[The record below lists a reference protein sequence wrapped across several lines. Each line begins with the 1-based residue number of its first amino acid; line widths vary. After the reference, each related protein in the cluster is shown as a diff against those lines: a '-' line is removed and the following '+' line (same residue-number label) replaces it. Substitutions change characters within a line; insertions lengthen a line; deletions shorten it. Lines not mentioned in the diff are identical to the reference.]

1 MMISLIGV
9 PVAPEFSPAAYR
21 PVAAV
26 YQLVEAPYRPL
37 PVVEVGT
44 GGFLNEAFL
53 REAKGYTRVELV
65 EPVQAV
71 ESAPYADLMQ
81 QVRRGFG
88 RTMSRLPEVFGV
100 SRQTLYNWLDGET
113 PKEAHQERLRQLAY
127 AAKVFEDLAFKPNA
141 ALLDRP
147 IAKGQT
153 FLQLLA
159 QGEDGRA
166 MAHKL
171 LRVHERTQSS
181 RGKLDALLGN
191 RQARPEAVD
200 LGAPSF
206 VEEA

>member
-1 MMISLIGV
+1 MIPLIGIPLSV
-9 PVAPEFSPAAYR
+9 EFSPLAYR

-26 YQLVEAPYRPL
+26 YQRVDAPYRPL
-37 PVVEVGT
+37 PFAEVGT
-44 GGFLNEAFL
+44 GGSLNGNFI
-53 REAKGYTRVELV
+53 RQAKGYAPFELV
-65 EPVQAV
+65 EPVQA
-71 ESAPYADLMQ
+71 SAPAPYADLMQ

-113 PKEAHQERLRQLAY
+113 PKDTHQARLHQLAA

-147 IAKGQT
+147 LAKGQT

-166 MAHKL
+166 VAHKL
-171 LRVHERTQSS
+171 LRIHDRAQSS
-181 RGKLDALLGN
+181 RGKLDAMLGT
-191 RQARPEAVD
+191 RQARPDAAD
-200 LGAPSF
+200 FGTASF
-206 VEEA
+206 AEDT